1 MHKGFHLKTLL
12 AGSASSDN
20 RIFSLALWCDLVTV
34 SLVASNRDSINLDT
48 VTVYL
53 NRSTHILCHC
63 LWKYGI
69 SELSI
74 VHENAVCL
82 YQGLLLLTNIDGPF

>member
-1 MHKGFHLKTLL
+1 MHKGFDLKTLL

-53 NRSTHILCHC
+53 NRSNSYT
-63 LWKYGI
+63 
-69 SELSI
+69 LSLFMEI
-74 VHENAVCL
+74 RYFRVLDCSQEC
-82 YQGLLLLTNIDGPF
+82 

>member
-1 MHKGFHLKTLL
+1 MHKGFDLKTLL

-34 SLVASNRDSINLDT
+34 SLVASNLDT

-53 NRSTHILCHC
+53 NRCNSYT
-63 LWKYGI
+63 
-69 SELSI
+69 LSLFMEI
-74 VHENAVCL
+74 RYFRV
-82 YQGLLLLTNIDGPF
+82 IDRSRECYWSLSRSFITDQY

>member
-34 SLVASNRDSINLDT
+34 SLVASNRVSINLDT

-53 NRSTHILCHC
+53 NRCNSHTLSLFMEIRYFRVIDRSRECC
-63 LWKYGI
+63 L
-69 SELSI
+69 SLSRSFI
-74 VHENAVCL
+74 TDQ
-82 YQGLLLLTNIDGPF
+82 Y